1 MAVFA
6 LMTGPVLAQ
15 QEPEFFDKPFA
26 PGQWN
31 VGRRLDQSELRY
43 CVDPRDPSW
52 EVAGKIADAVAG
64 ALLLKP
70 QRYVVDKSFV
80 REDITKIYELLLKH
94 CDMHMGFKLIPEGY
108 PNWATIT
115 RSYYETHYV
124 FVAANSDIHSL
135 ADLPPGHPI
144 GATLGTQAH
153 LRLISYVVALPA
165 EKRWPIFPIGTN
177 DLALDTLLKGTVD
190 VALVWAPSFWA
201 KQQKDAAYAGL
212 HIIDADPLPKTAL
225 GVGAL
230 MLSNQSFLR
239 TAVDEAIKAL
249 AADGTIQS
257 ILDSYDFPAT
267 AVP

>member
-1 MAVFA
+1 MTTGLWGIDADPTAQGRIQGARPIAVLDIGSNSVRLVVYERHARALTLLYNEKSPAALGRGVAASGRIAEANAHRALTAIRRFA
-6 LMTGPVLAQ
+6 LV
-15 QEPEFFDKPFA
+15 
-26 PGQWN
+26 
-31 VGRRLDQSELRY
+31 VELMQ
-43 CVDPRDPSW
+43 VD
-52 EVAGKIADAVAG
+52 
-64 ALLLKP
+64 
-70 QRYVVDKSFV
+70 
-80 REDITKIYELLLKH
+80 
-94 CDMHMGFKLIPEGY
+94 

-257 ILDSYDFPAT
+257 ILDSYDFPGT